1 MSKSDP
7 AKLKKVVVSLPFGLG
22 SAEWES
28 DLTQRKAAWS
38 LYIELMT
45 RVAVQELVDDVGL
58 IREVMNSLY
67 KLFEITRTVLR
78 EAGPDVGASK
88 DSVGGVAISVLNL
101 GIRPFL
107 TKWHPLLQTWESQRP
122 SQVSIKDHEKSWEN
136 ETKFRQELTMLRTEL
151 KLYSK
156 ALAKLAGVDE

>member
-22 SAEWES
+22 SAEWEADS
-28 DLTQRKAAWS
+28 TQRKAAWS
-38 LYIELMT
+38 LYVELMT
-45 RVAVQELVDDVGL
+45 RVAVQELADDVGL

-67 KLFEITRTVLR
+67 KLFETTRTVLR

-88 DSVGGVAISVLNL
+88 ESVGGLAISVLNL

-107 TKWHPLLQTWESQRP
+107 TKWHPMLQAWECQRP
-122 SQVSIKDHEKSWEN
+122 SQVSLKDHEKSWED
-136 ETKFRQELTMLRTEL
+136 EIKFRQELSMLRNEL
-151 KLYSK
+151 EIYSK